1 MRGKSMRGKSMREE
15 RIREERIIL
24 EMRMMNKWT
33 GEARKPVRNGSQRV
47 KGRTELRMSM
57 R

>member
-1 MRGKSMRGKSMREE
+1 MREE
-15 RIREERIIL
+15 RIRVERIIL
-24 EMRMMNKWT
+24 DMRMMKKWT
-33 GEARKPVRNGSQRV
+33 REVRKPVRNGSQRV